1 MYTAKFALQQ
11 KTTGT
16 AYRHVA
22 LAHLLEDHQI
32 APYAGVEYA
41 LINSAGMQDKLD
53 FYCSQAHSIGALELD
68 CGGLIV
74 PVNFKP
80 GYAGSRCIL
89 LIGERRETDNLHVRA
104 TGLAQLPDEQGDAQR
119 LLGFPTRIR
128 SILLFSYVH
137 VCHNQKVRL
146 ERTAFAARKTDR
158 NAAANIFE
166 LHFKANAS
174 LHTLYQPGI
183 FGKMQHHIPEHC
195 RPFPLLTITT
205 RTHLLSDFE
214 PASYNTGSPIRPILR

>member
-1 MYTAKFALQQ
+1 
-11 KTTGT
+11 
-16 AYRHVA
+16 
-22 LAHLLEDHQI
+22 
-32 APYAGVEYA
+32 
-41 LINSAGMQDKLD
+41 MQDRARLLL
-53 FYCSQAHSIGALELD
+53 FSAHSIGALELD

-74 PVNFKP
+74 PVNQTRIRRD
-80 GYAGSRCIL
+80 RCIL

-104 TGLAQLPDEQGDAQR
+104 TGLAQLPDQALRRAQH

-137 VCHNQKVRL
+137 VCHNQKVRP
-146 ERTAFAARKTDR
+146 ERTATRQRTDR

-183 FGKMQHHIPEHC
+183 LVRCSTIFRNA

-205 RTHLLSDFE
+205 RTHLLSEDKTASFDTQPN
-214 PASYNTGSPIRPILR
+214 PAIL